1 MNINTQLKKL
11 EKSQVEITGEIAAA
25 DFASYEQKALKHL
38 GEHVEIDGFRKGHI
52 PENVLLTKIP
62 EINIL
67 EEMAEIALAEAYPQ
81 IIEEH
86 KIDAIGRPEISLTK
100 IAKGN
105 PLGFK
110 IITGVIPEVTL
121 PDYKKIAH
129 KAEKVEEVK
138 VEEEE
143 MEKTML
149 EIRKMRAQKPA
160 RPHDNSGAGGE
171 NLPEA
176 EIEGEKKEVQEKVET
191 ELPPLDDAF
200 VQTLGSF
207 NTVEDFKMKLRE
219 NIKLEKE
226 NRAREKRRIKIVE
239 GIISE
244 SKIDMPKV
252 LIDSELDKMLYRLK
266 TDVENIGFSFED
278 YLKQVKKTEE
288 EIRKEW
294 ELEAE
299 KRSKLELIIQKISEV
314 ENIKPDEKDVE
325 HELSHLLE
333 HYKDADK
340 TRARIHVESTLITE
354 NVFKFLENQ

>member
-1 MNINTQLKKL
+1 MQIKTELKKL
-11 EKSQVEITGEIAAA
+11 EKSQVEITGEIATA
-25 DFASYEQKALKHL
+25 DFATYEKKALKHL
-38 GEHVEIDGFRKGHI
+38 GEHIEIDGFRKGHI
-52 PENVLLTKIP
+52 PENILLARIP

-67 EEMAEIALAEAYPQ
+67 EEMAEIALAEAYPE

-86 KIDAIGRPEISLTK
+86 KIDAIGRPEISITK

-110 IITGVIPEVTL
+110 IITGVIPEVNL

-129 KAEKVEEVK
+129 TAEKLEEVK
-138 VEEEE
+138 VEEED

-149 EIRKMRAQKPA
+149 EIRRMRAQKEMP
-160 RPHDNSGAGGE
+160 PEEGA
-171 NLPEA
+171 
-176 EIEGEKKEVQEKVET
+176 EKKEGREKTEA

-207 NTVEDFKMKLRE
+207 NTVEDFKTKLRE

-226 NRAREKRRIKIVE
+226 NQAREKRRIKIVE
-239 GIISE
+239 DIISG

-266 TDVENIGFSFED
+266 TDIENIGFSFEE
-278 YLKQVKKTEE
+278 YLKQIKKTEE

-294 ELEAE
+294 EPEAE
-299 KRSKLELIIQKISEV
+299 KRSKLQLIIQKISEA

-340 TRARIHVESTLITE
+340 TRARIYVESTLVTE
-354 NVFKFLENQ
+354 NVFKFLESQ